1 MKIITNSSHDYK
13 AGKFYITVTNF
24 DLVIYDTS
32 DNQRIIINES
42 IDTEQMKALA
52 KAIYLAATVRE
63 ESQNL
68 LREELQAES
77 DEELENTNSDDFE
90 INCGMELS

>member
-13 AGKFYITVTNF
+13 VGKFYITVTNF

-32 DNQRIIINES
+32 DNQRIVMNES
-42 IDTEQMKALA
+42 IDTEQMKSLA
-52 KAIYLAATVRE
+52 KAIYLAATIRE

-68 LREELQAES
+68 LREELQAEV
-77 DEELENTNSDDFE
+77 DEELMNADDLSF
-90 INCGMELS
+90 GQELA